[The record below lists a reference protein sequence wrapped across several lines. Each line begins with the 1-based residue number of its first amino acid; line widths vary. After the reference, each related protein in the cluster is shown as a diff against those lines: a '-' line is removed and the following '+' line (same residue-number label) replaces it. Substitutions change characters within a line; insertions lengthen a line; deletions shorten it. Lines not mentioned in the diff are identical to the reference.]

1 MGVLGVIYPSLVTLR
16 QIDIKRI
23 IAYSSVAHMGVLI
36 LGIFSYTLN
45 G

>member
-1 MGVLGVIYPSLVTLR
+1 MGIVYGSLVTLR

-23 IAYSSVAHMGVLI
+23 IAYSSVAHMGILI
-36 LGIFSYTLN
+36 IGIFSGTMN